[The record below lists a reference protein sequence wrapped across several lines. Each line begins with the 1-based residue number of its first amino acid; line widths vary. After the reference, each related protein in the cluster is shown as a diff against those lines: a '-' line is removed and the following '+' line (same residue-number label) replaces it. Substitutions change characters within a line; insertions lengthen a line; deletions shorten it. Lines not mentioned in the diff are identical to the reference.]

1 MKRAADLFAAE
12 WIKFWSLRSTA
23 VILSALIVWC
33 VYSGYQ
39 GTQNAYSVWS
49 GMPPTAER
57 GTFDPSMAFRGPDW
71 FLLMVIAGSVG
82 ALAVAGEHASGLI
95 RTTFTAVPGRIGV
108 ATAKLAVVVVAMTGV
123 GALITAGTY
132 LASVF
137 VLHGHGL
144 GFALSAHGA
153 WSVLVSTTLLTPLCA
168 VVGMALGGLIRNTP
182 ASVVTVCLLFMMLP
196 LLFKDPSTRWAVDV
210 GNALPVYSWARLT
223 TMATDGH
230 LVSGTPGYAAAWTAF
245 ACWPLVSA
253 LVLVTVMHR
262 RDV

>member
-1 MKRAADLFAAE
+1 VKRAADLFAAE

-23 VILSALIVWC
+23 IILSALTVWC

-39 GTQNAYSVWS
+39 GTQKAYSIWS
-49 GMPPTAER
+49 GMRPAAVR
-57 GTFDPSMAFRGPDW
+57 GAFDPSMAFRGPDW

-108 ATAKLAVVVVAMTGV
+108 AGAKLAVVVAAMTGV
-123 GALITAGTY
+123 GAAISAGTY

-144 GFALSAHGA
+144 GFPLSEHGT
-153 WSVLVSTTLLTPLCA
+153 WSVLVSTMLLTPLCA
-168 VVGMALGGLIRNTP
+168 VVGMALGGVIRNTP
-182 ASVVTVCLLFMMLP
+182 ASVGAVCLLFMMLP

-210 GNALPVYSWARLT
+210 GNALPLYSWARLT
-223 TMATDGH
+223 TMAAGGH
-230 LVSGTPGYAAAWTAF
+230 LVGGTPGYPAAWTAF

-253 LVLVTVMHR
+253 LILVAVMHR

>member
-23 VILSALIVWC
+23 IILSALTAWC

-49 GMPPTAER
+49 GIRPGAAR
-57 GTFDPSMAFRGPDW
+57 GAFDPSMAFRGPDW

-95 RTTFTAVPGRIGV
+95 RTTFTAVPGRVGV
-108 ATAKLAVVVVAMTGV
+108 AAAKLAVVLVAMTGV
-123 GALITAGTY
+123 GALISAGTY
-132 LASVF
+132 LASLLA
-137 VLHGHGL
+137 LHGHGI
-144 GFALSAHGA
+144 GFALSEHGA

-168 VVGMALGGLIRNTP
+168 VVGMALGGVIRNTP
-182 ASVVTVCLLFMMLP
+182 ACVATVCLLFMLLP

-223 TMATDGH
+223 TMTTGGH
-230 LVSGTPGYAAAWTAF
+230 VVGNAPGYAAAWTAF

-253 LVLVTVMHR
+253 LVLVAVMHR

>member
-1 MKRAADLFAAE
+1 MRRAADLFAAE

-23 VILSALIVWC
+23 IILSALTAWC

-39 GTQNAYSVWS
+39 GTQNAYSVWT
-49 GMPPTAER
+49 GPRPAAAR
-57 GTFDPSMAFRGPDW
+57 GAFDPSMAFRGPDW
-71 FLLMVIAGSVG
+71 FPLMVIAGSVG

-108 ATAKLAVVVVAMTGV
+108 AAAKLAVVAAAMTGV

-144 GFALSAHGA
+144 GFALNEHGA
-153 WSVLVSTTLLTPLCA
+153 WAVLVSTTLLTPLCA
-168 VVGMALGGLIRNTP
+168 VVGMALGGVIRNTP
-182 ASVVTVCLLFMMLP
+182 ASVAAVCLLFMMLP
-196 LLFKDPSTRWAVDV
+196 LLFKDPTTRWAVDV
-210 GNALPVYSWARLT
+210 GNALPIYSWARLT
-223 TMATDGH
+223 TMAADGRT
-230 LVSGTPGYAAAWTAF
+230 VGTSPGYPAACTAF

-253 LVLVTVMHR
+253 LVLVAVMHR